1 MNNNP
6 IENKKQKGYFEEE
19 KGPSGGGGV
28 SEGKEGKH
36 VQNTM
41 IYICVNA
48 IMKPVILYTN

>member
-41 IYICVNA
+41 ICICVDA